1 MNVNEYLDDILKEI
15 KNKKIDNVISK
26 LDFNVKNDFSNE
38 EKNKILKISKYLI
51 NNDLTIYNDEP
62 LINVINMLDNIK
74 TNDSYFYMGSIY
86 YDLAL
91 KNQSI
96 EYFKKCI
103 KNLIKCEETE
113 EIFKILSDSYFYIF
127 ILSKEEDT
135 KLIDLIKAQKY
146 LIKSN
151 NKDLIEMFKIEYNFC
166 GFYFKK
172 SSFKKAIFHG
182 LKALKAKN
190 DPDSFDLLPEL
201 YCIIGLCYIKIENY
215 KKAIYYYRQAIDM
228 IYTSKDIDLALLKE
242 ALFNL
247 AESYNALNNN
257 HLELK
262 TRIALKN
269 ILDENENEDLELIY
283 INSKELAYIEKFNN
297 QLSYAIKDAK
307 TSLKIARKINVSLDR
322 LYEAILLVAYVY
334 YDLENYELYIKY
346 LKDSIATAKLITP
359 EELSFELLTNSL
371 NELATHYFLLGDDN
385 CIDYYLELKEQYNK
399 KLDTLDHKNINNY
412 VDANLSLAKILS
424 NKKEFNDALYML
436 EDIKS
441 FIAKK
446 CKNDKSYFY
455 ELSLIYNRLGIIYS
469 DLGEIQKTIDYFIL
483 AINTFKKTE
492 SNDNSEIL
500 EPYYSNLANAYIET
514 EEYEL
519 AINTLNNKLETLDII
534 YNGKN
539 IADYIDAKADI
550 LFEIAEQYKNLNDEN
565 NSKKIYEEIIELL
578 ENNLDI
584 NSINIKDKLANAYD
598 RYATI
603 LTNENDDDLIAVSY
617 FKKSKEIFKQL
628 IKFNPNYALHV
639 VFENNSI
646 AYCYQNIPENDLA
659 ISTFNESIQLLKKY
673 KKNYNI
679 FDDFTYAIA
688 LRGLAILYDIK
699 EDVSKAEK
707 YYIDAINVFEKL
719 YKEQQ
724 KDNYFKD
731 LLIYLYNNL
740 IKFYDHIMNYE
751 KKKKYE
757 YKFNKING
765 NK

>member
-1 MNVNEYLDDILKEI
+1 
-15 KNKKIDNVISK
+15 
-26 LDFNVKNDFSNE
+26 
-38 EKNKILKISKYLI
+38 
-51 NNDLTIYNDEP
+51 
-62 LINVINMLDNIK
+62 
-74 TNDSYFYMGSIY
+74 
-86 YDLAL
+86 
-91 KNQSI
+91 
-96 EYFKKCI
+96 
-103 KNLIKCEETE
+103 
-113 EIFKILSDSYFYIF
+113 
-127 ILSKEEDT
+127 
-135 KLIDLIKAQKY
+135 
-146 LIKSN
+146 
-151 NKDLIEMFKIEYNFC
+151 
-166 GFYFKK
+166 
-172 SSFKKAIFHG
+172 
-182 LKALKAKN
+182 
-190 DPDSFDLLPEL
+190 
-201 YCIIGLCYIKIENY
+201 
-215 KKAIYYYRQAIDM
+215 
-228 IYTSKDIDLALLKE
+228 
-242 ALFNL
+242 
-247 AESYNALNNN
+247 
-257 HLELK
+257 
-262 TRIALKN
+262 
-269 ILDENENEDLELIY
+269 
-283 INSKELAYIEKFNN
+283 
-297 QLSYAIKDAK
+297 
-307 TSLKIARKINVSLDR
+307 
-322 LYEAILLVAYVY
+322 
-334 YDLENYELYIKY
+334 
-346 LKDSIATAKLITP
+346 
-359 EELSFELLTNSL
+359 
-371 NELATHYFLLGDDN
+371 
-385 CIDYYLELKEQYNK
+385 
-399 KLDTLDHKNINNY
+399 
-412 VDANLSLAKILS
+412 
-424 NKKEFNDALYML
+424 ML

-446 CKNDKSYFY
+446 CKNDKSYYY

-500 EPYYSNLANAYIET
+500 EPYYSNLANAYVET

-519 AINTLNNKLETLDII
+519 AINTLNNKLENLDII

-617 FKKSKEIFKQL
+617 YKKSKEIFKQL
-628 IKFNPNYALHV
+628 IKFNPNYALHA

-673 KKNYNI
+673 KRNYDI

-707 YYIDAINVFEKL
+707 YYIEAINVFEKL
-719 YKEQQ
+719 YKEQK

-751 KKKKYE
+751 KKKEYE
-757 YKFNKING
+757 YKLNKINS